1 MLVCHNLSEVYF
13 FQNMKTRLISLL
25 FAMINE
31 IGGWLPF
38 AAKVTLVTG
47 FPQILFAM
55 PNEKVIAVWSVD
67 YVDDPI
73 FFNSIHLM
81 FFGCI
86 LDFHLYPGPQRAR
99 HVDSIGKG

>member
-1 MLVCHNLSEVYF
+1 
-13 FQNMKTRLISLL
+13 MKTRLTSLL
-25 FAMINE
+25 FAMVNE

-73 FFNSIHLM
+73 FFNSIWVFAFSGYCH
-81 FFGCI
+81 G
-86 LDFHLYPGPQRAR
+86 
-99 HVDSIGKG
+99 